1 MQSEDLFPELAT
13 PNTTPA
19 PAQQQQQQPEPVKK
33 ASSVPETQL
42 SVPSE
47 VNSVPDILMQ
57 AENTMEPPVTM
68 AECSPRKAR
77 VRLCNLVSESN
88 DNFLNLI

>member
-19 PAQQQQQQPEPVKK
+19 PAQLQQQQPEPVKK

-42 SVPSE
+42 SVTSE
-47 VNSVPDILMQ
+47 VNPVPEILMQ
-57 AENTMEPPVTM
+57 TENTMEPPVNM
-68 AECSPRKAR
+68 AESSPRKAR
-77 VRLCNLVSESN
+77 VRLCNLVSESG
-88 DNFLNLI
+88 DN